1 VSKRDLKN
9 PQNSSSFDNDAVSLA
24 ASESSLLVPL
34 AKSKKLAAIRGQL
47 QVPQT
52 LEKNPVQTDEIPS
65 LGLNKEV
72 NGLLKEARELIDA
85 KIDEI
90 MASYPAGMKNKMFAL
105 RYGSPETLKHMK
117 IKAVFTRLGIVKAK
131 KFALI
136 ESLNYFGNDTKPDS
150 DSNPG
155 QNI

>member
-1 VSKRDLKN
+1 MSKQELNN
-9 PQNSSSFDNDAVSLA
+9 PQNSGSFDDDGVSLA
-24 ASESSLLVPL
+24 ASERSLLVPL
-34 AKSKKLAAIRGQL
+34 AKSKKLAAIRGRL
-47 QVPQT
+47 QVPQM
-52 LEKNPVQTDEIPS
+52 LDKSPVQTDETSS
-65 LGLNKEV
+65 LGLKKEV

-90 MASYPAGMKNKMFAL
+90 LASYPTGKKNKMFAL
-105 RYGSPETLKHMK
+105 RYGTPETIKQMK
-117 IKAVFTRLGIVKAK
+117 IKAIFSRLAIVKAK

-136 ESLNYFGNDTKPDS
+136 ERLNYFGNDTKPAS